1 METEI
6 NEEPQIDLLE
16 EHEAAL
22 ADEDLSRRSGDS
34 KKSDS
39 VKISMVSMSSNENS
53 EERLKII
60 RKEERKLAI
69 KDIMNRLKERDAE
82 EMKKKQS
89 GEEQEDQREDKMA
102 SKSQDSIQRHL
113 SMSQVEEQDDETL
126 LWTKLGEDIDS
137 DTRRNTDIVPAVDTL
152 AAVNADDE
160 DMLDLIETPSE
171 SDSEAPVTE
180 RSESIDPMKVAVK
193 SLMLVPSLS
202 DISLPIA
209 PVTSRK
215 SSLSIKSNRSLIFKS
230 APTDDNSSFV
240 SEESEEE
247 STKGPSG
254 SRTPMDQL
262 YESVSFCESLAPIK
276 DDFQRKTATKEDK
289 NEYMGFEQMFPVIT
303 TQLETDE
310 IDIAA
315 QLRTIETSQVIYD
328 FINHLI
334 HKVVMPEH
342 RGTDEYIRARL
353 DKEKLLVALQNEVHD
368 YRSVRDHNKQLE
380 ERMVDYFRRTKNFR
394 YFDHLPQ
401 NAEKSYSRRLDHALT
416 YLSYGQERL
425 NRVKEKYGILMT
437 TAFLDLANAMNIV
450 LSTEHHLEQT
460 LKHVLVRP
468 DAETDF
474 LKRLVTRE
482 LRLMADHRNQISDA
496 RLLLMSQK
504 HTLARILEK
513 IRDVETVCDGVS
525 LNDFIT
531 VQNKTI
537 GLEKKLE
544 ERNIELKRQRRL
556 YHTDLHITKHNRE
569 KSHELKNKIHLLND
583 NLLEKHKLKNKLKS
597 ELCRGKLEHKAIRRR
612 LRDLTCQ
619 GGILAMPALMYDYDR
634 TVAHVREKE
643 KTVSSLRETL
653 KSLTNQLHSIMAPRT
668 KSSII
673 Q

>member
-16 EHEAAL
+16 ENEAAL

-39 VKISMVSMSSNENS
+39 VKISMVSMTSSENS

-113 SMSQVEEQDDETL
+113 SISQVEEQDDETL
-126 LWTKLGEDIDS
+126 LWTKMGEDIDS
-137 DTRRNTDIVPAVDTL
+137 DTRRNTDIAPAADTL
-152 AAVNADDE
+152 EAANAEDE

-230 APTDDNSSFV
+230 APTDDNSSFD

-315 QLRTIETSQVIYD
+315 QLRTIETSQ
-328 FINHLI
+328 
-334 HKVVMPEH
+334 VVMPEH

-583 NLLEKHKLKNKLKS
+583 NLLEKAQVEKIKLKS
-597 ELCRGKLEHKAIRRR
+597 GAVSAENWSTRAIRRR
-612 LRDLTCQ
+612 DERLDMPRVVSW
-619 GGILAMPALMYDYDR
+619 AMSALMY
-634 TVAHVREKE
+634 
-643 KTVSSLRETL
+643 
-653 KSLTNQLHSIMAPRT
+653 
-668 KSSII
+668 
-673 Q
+673 

>member
-1 METEI
+1 MKNLRLICWRKTKRY
-6 NEEPQIDLLE
+6 
-16 EHEAAL
+16 EAWL
-22 ADEDLSRRSGDS
+22 MKFSRDFQAIV
-34 KKSDS
+34 KS
-39 VKISMVSMSSNENS
+39 
-53 EERLKII
+53 LF

-82 EMKKKQS
+82 EMKMKKS
-89 GEEQEDQREDKMA
+89 GEQEGDQREDEMA
-102 SKSQDSIQRHL
+102 SKSQDSIQRHM
-113 SMSQVEEQDDETL
+113 SISQVEEQDDETL

-137 DTRRNTDIVPAVDTL
+137 DNRRTTDIAPAADTL
-152 AAVNADDE
+152 DAVNAEDE

-180 RSESIDPMKVAVK
+180 RSKSIDPMKVAVK

-202 DISLPIA
+202 DISLPSA
-209 PVTSRK
+209 PPTSRK
-215 SSLSIKSNRSLIFKS
+215 SSHSIKSNRSLIFKS
-230 APTDDNSSFV
+230 SPTDGNSSFDT
-240 SEESEEE
+240 EESEEE
-247 STKGPSG
+247 STIGPIDP
-254 SRTPMDQL
+254 RTPMDQL
-262 YESVSFCESLAPIK
+262 YDSLSICESLAPIK
-276 DDFQRKTATKEDK
+276 DEFSRTTALEKERND
-289 NEYMGFEQMFPVIT
+289 YMGFEQLFTVT
-303 TQLETDE
+303 TEHLETDE
-310 IDIAA
+310 IDVAA
-315 QLRTIETSQVIYD
+315 QLRTIETSQVISE

-342 RGTDEYIRARL
+342 RGTEEYIRVRL

-368 YRSVRDHNKQLE
+368 YTSVRDHNKQLE

-394 YFDHLPQ
+394 YFDRLTP
-401 NAEKSYSRRLDHALT
+401 NAESTYSRRLDHALT

-425 NRVKEKYGILMT
+425 IRVREKYGILMT

-460 LKHVLVRP
+460 LKRILVRP

-474 LKRLVTRE
+474 LKRLVARE

-525 LNDFIT
+525 LNDFIS

-537 GLEKKLE
+537 GLEKKIE

-556 YHTDLHITKHNRE
+556 YHTELHMTKHNRE
-569 KSHELKNKIHLLND
+569 KSHELKNKIHVLKD

-597 ELCRGKLEHKAIRRR
+597 ELCRRKLEHKAIRRR
-612 LRDLTCQ
+612 MRDLTCQ

-634 TVAHVREKE
+634 TVAYVREKE
-643 KTVSSLRETL
+643 KMVSSLRETL
-653 KSLTNQLHSIMAPRT
+653 KSLTNQLQSLMSPRK

-673 Q
+673 